1 MTFCAPNWRES
12 PQDHRN
18 KSTKFADE
26 FCEMFVISEPLD
38 QVSSTV
44 NYLKQ
49 KHDELKSTRVSAAS
63 LSSGHEYFATSA
75 KLRWNKEDQIKK

>member
-26 FCEMFVISEPLD
+26 FCEIFVISEPLN

-63 LSSGHEYFATSA
+63 LSSGHDFFSP
-75 KLRWNKEDQIKK
+75 RPPS